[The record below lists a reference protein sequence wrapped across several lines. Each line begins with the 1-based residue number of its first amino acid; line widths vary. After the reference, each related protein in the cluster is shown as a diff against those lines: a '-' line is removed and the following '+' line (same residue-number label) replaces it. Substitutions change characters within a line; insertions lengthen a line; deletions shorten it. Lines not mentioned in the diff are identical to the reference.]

1 MEYEFHIQDP
11 TSADTIYLFEAIVG
25 ASYNATSWRGIFAFA
40 SRAGVDSLLGDP
52 QTLSFLQQS
61 KISLVVGLDM
71 ITTRMTLE
79 RLRDLERKHEHLSV
93 RVFWNATGMLFHPK
107 IAQFEYPDGART
119 VIVGSGNLTPG
130 GLRQN
135 FEAFSIIRA
144 EANEPLDLSS
154 WRRFESEH
162 SDQLRAVDDEA
173 LERAERNL
181 VLGSRRSGVVLP
193 GAAAMP
199 DMDHEV
205 DFDVPIGHTDR
216 FLVAQVP
223 RAGDRWLQIHLNAEV
238 IGQFFRVQPDKTY
251 RVYLIECRQD
261 GSFGEQEVRPYVYSK
276 VNRNPRIEVAS
287 HHGEPYPSQGKPV
300 VVYRELQVRSFA
312 YMLLMPGDSG
322 YSAML
327 NLTESLPTVGQ
338 GVPRCITESA
348 RIRDVWPTCPL
359 LTAIGAPPEAG

>member
-11 TSADTIYLFEAIVG
+11 TSAETVYLFEAIVG
-25 ASYNATSWRGIFAFA
+25 ASCNATSWRGVFAFA

-52 QTLSFLQQS
+52 LTLNFLQQS
-61 KISLVVGLDM
+61 KISLVVGLDAV
-71 ITTRMTLE
+71 TTRMTLE
-79 RLRDLERKHEHLSV
+79 RLRDLEREHEHLSV
-93 RVFWNATGMLFHPK
+93 RVFWNATGTLFHPK
-107 IAQFEYPDGART
+107 IAQFEYPNGART

-181 VLGSRRSGVVLP
+181 VRGSRRSGAVLSS
-193 GAAAMP
+193 AAAMG
-199 DMDHEV
+199 DVERQA
-205 DFDVPIGHTDR
+205 DFEVPIAHTDR

-223 RAGDRWLQIHLNAEV
+223 RAGDRWLQIHFNAEV
-238 IGQFFRVQPDKTY
+238 IEQFFRVQPDKTH

-261 GSFGEQEVRPYVYSK
+261 SSLGEQEVRPCVYSEA
-276 VNRNPRIEVAS
+276 NRNHKIEVAS
-287 HHGEPYPSQGKPV
+287 HRGDPYPSQGKPV

-322 YSAML
+322 YPAML
-327 NLTESLPTVGQ
+327 NLTESLPSVGR

-348 RIRDVWPTCPL
+348 RIRDAWPTCPL
-359 LTAIGAPPEAG
+359 LTAIGAPPEAE